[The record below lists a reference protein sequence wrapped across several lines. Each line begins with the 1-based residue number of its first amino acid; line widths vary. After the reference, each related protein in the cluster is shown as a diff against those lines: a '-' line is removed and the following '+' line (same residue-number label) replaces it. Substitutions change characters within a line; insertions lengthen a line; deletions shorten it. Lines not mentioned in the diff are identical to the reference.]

1 MEIIG
6 AGRGETHG
14 LFTAGFE
21 EFGAE
26 IVRLISELVSFV
38 SGLVSG
44 EVRVFVR

>member
-38 SGLVSG
+38 SGFG
-44 EVRVFVR
+44 EREGRVFVR